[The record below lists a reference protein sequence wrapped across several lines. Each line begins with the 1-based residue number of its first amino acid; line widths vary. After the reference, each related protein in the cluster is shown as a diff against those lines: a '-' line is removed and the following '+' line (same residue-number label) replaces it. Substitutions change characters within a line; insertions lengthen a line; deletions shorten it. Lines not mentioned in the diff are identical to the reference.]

1 MSTLESP
8 MFRQYLALKAQQ
20 PDALLFFRMGD
31 FYELFFEDA
40 KVAAEACE
48 LTLTSRNK
56 NAPDPVPMAGVPHH
70 AAKGYIQTLV
80 GLGHKIAIA
89 DQVEDPKTAK
99 GIVKRE
105 VVRVVSPGV
114 LMEPEDLA
122 PRENCWLVGLS
133 TENEQWGLA
142 LLDVST
148 GDLRVTQL
156 SSQEDALEELTRCGA
171 SELLL
176 PEALQQDTA
185 IVQMAQ
191 GRPVTWLDGE
201 AFDPKAGKED
211 LCRRFEVQDL
221 GAFGCDDMPVA
232 LGSAGA
238 LLNYAGTNSQSSLPH
253 LIGIRAYSVSGH
265 MVIDET
271 TRRNLELTRPLYG
284 RGRAGSLLGHM
295 DRCITPMGGRLLK
308 EWLLYPLLD
317 RPAIADRHD
326 SVACFVH
333 NRPLREE
340 TRTHLRPVTD
350 VERIGSKLAQGT
362 AHARDLVA
370 LRRSLEALPLVL
382 LPLGAEPSLAH
393 LVPSD
398 LGEKM
403 AQEIAYWLVDEPP
416 MATTEGGLICPGVDP
431 ELDELVRLA
440 KEGKGA
446 IAAIE
451 SQEREAAGIPSL
463 KVKYNKVFGYFIEI
477 TRANLHKAPAHYIRK
492 QTLTNC
498 ERFITPE
505 LKEFEEKVLGA
516 DERRKILEYHHFV
529 ALRDRLQD
537 QLPLLKDLAG
547 RVALVDVFSGLAEL
561 AVDCRYIRPKIVEES
576 TLDIVAGR
584 HPVVERQSLSEVFVP
599 NDLQL
604 DDRDRRL
611 VILTG
616 PNMSGKSTIMRQV
629 ALIAIMAQIGSFVP
643 AEAATIG
650 LCDRVFTRVGAS
662 DDIRSGRSTFMVEM
676 SETANILRH
685 ATRRSLVL
693 LDEIGRGTSTYDGLS
708 IAWAV
713 AESIAARIG
722 CRGIFATH
730 YHEMVELASTCAGIC
745 NLSVAV
751 SVWGNRI
758 VFLRRLEEGGAS
770 RSYGIQCARLAGMP
784 QDVIGRAK
792 VLLAELERH
801 STKHPTPQL
810 SLFGKAPE
818 SGVSQEEEL
827 ESQDPVRSILVEL
840 EPDTLSPREAHNL
853 LYDLVRLTQEKL

>member
-1 MSTLESP
+1 MSVLDTP

-31 FYELFFEDA
+31 FYELFFDDA
-40 KVAAEACE
+40 RIASEACE

-56 NAPDPVPMAGVPHH
+56 KAPDAVPMAGVPHH
-70 AAKGYIQTLV
+70 AAKGYIQTLIR
-80 GLGHKIAIA
+80 LGHKVAIA
-89 DQVEDPKTAK
+89 DQVEDPKLAK
-99 GIVKRE
+99 GIVRRE
-105 VVRVVSPGV
+105 IVRVVSPGV
-114 LMEPEDLA
+114 LMDTEDLA
-122 PRENCWLVGLS
+122 PRENCWLVGLTS
-133 TENEQWGLA
+133 CDSQWGLA

-148 GDLRVTQL
+148 GDLRVTQMG
-156 SSQEDALEELTRCGA
+156 SQEDALEELNRCGA

-176 PEALQQDTA
+176 PDFLKDDPELNQA
-185 IVQMAQ
+185 IM
-191 GRPVTWLDGE
+191 GKPITWLDAE
-201 AFDPKAGKED
+201 AFDPKAGRED
-211 LCRRFEVQDL
+211 LCRRFEVRDL
-221 GAFGCDDMPVA
+221 GAFGCEEMGIA
-232 LGSAGA
+232 LGAAGA
-238 LLNYAGTNSQSSLPH
+238 LLNYAGTNSNSSLPH

-317 RPAIADRHD
+317 RREIADRHD
-326 SVACFVH
+326 AVACFSQ
-333 NRPLREE
+333 NRALRSD
-340 TRTHLRPVTD
+340 TREQLRSVSD
-350 VERIGSKLAQGT
+350 VERIGSKLAQAT

-370 LRRSLEALPLVL
+370 LRRSLEALPSVMT
-382 LPLGAEPSLAH
+382 PLQAESSLAH
-393 LVPSD
+393 LVPED
-398 LGEKM
+398 LGREM
-403 AQEIAYWLVDEPP
+403 AQQIADCLVDEPP
-416 MATTEGGLICPGVDP
+416 IATTEGGLIRAGVDP
-431 ELDELVRLA
+431 KLDELVRLA

-451 SQEREAAGIPSL
+451 QQEREASGIPSL
-463 KVKYNKVFGYFIEI
+463 KVNFNRVFGYFIEI
-477 TRANLHKAPAHYIRK
+477 TRANLHKAPEHYIRK

-516 DERRKILEYHHFV
+516 DERRKVLEYHHFI
-529 ALRDRLQD
+529 ALRDSLQN
-537 QLPLLKDLAG
+537 QLPLLKDLAS
-547 RVALVDVFSGLAEL
+547 RVAQVDVFSGLAEL
-561 AVDCRYIRPKIVEES
+561 AVDCRYIRPKVVEES

-584 HPVVERQSLSEVFVP
+584 HPVVERQSLDEAFVP
-599 NDLQL
+599 NDLLL
-604 DDRDRRL
+604 DDREKRL

-629 ALIAIMAQIGSFVP
+629 ALIAIMAQVGSFVP
-643 AEAATIG
+643 AESATIG

-713 AESIAARIG
+713 AESIATRVG

-730 YHEMVELASTCAGIC
+730 YHEMVELASTCPSVC

-751 SVWGNRI
+751 SVWSNRI
-758 VFLRRLEEGGAS
+758 VFLRRLEVGGAS

-784 QDVIGRAK
+784 QDVIARAK

-801 STKHPTPQL
+801 ATKHPTPQL
-810 SLFGKAPE
+810 SLFGKPPE
-818 SGVSQEEEL
+818 PGVSQEDLSE
-827 ESQDPVRSILVEL
+827 QIDPVRAMLTEV
-840 EPDTLSPREAHNL
+840 EPDRLSPREAHSL
-853 LYDLVRLTQEKL
+853 LYDLVRLAQEKG